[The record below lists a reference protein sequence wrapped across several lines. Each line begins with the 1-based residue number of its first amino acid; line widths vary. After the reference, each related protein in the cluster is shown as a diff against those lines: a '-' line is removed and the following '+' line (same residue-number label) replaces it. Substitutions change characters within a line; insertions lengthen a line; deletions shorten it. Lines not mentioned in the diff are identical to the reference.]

1 MSGAPQ
7 EAVLQ
12 EACVNVRSRDR
23 PRRVDVRGEG
33 EGGARGIDHGEGA
46 VACPQEAVEPPACLL
61 VESYDRPPPR

>member
-23 PRRVDVRGEG
+23 PRRVEG
-33 EGGARGIDHGEGA
+33 KVKAEPGGSIMVKVPSRARKKPWSPPL
-46 VACPQEAVEPPACLL
+46 ACWSNPMIA
-61 VESYDRPPPR
+61 PPR